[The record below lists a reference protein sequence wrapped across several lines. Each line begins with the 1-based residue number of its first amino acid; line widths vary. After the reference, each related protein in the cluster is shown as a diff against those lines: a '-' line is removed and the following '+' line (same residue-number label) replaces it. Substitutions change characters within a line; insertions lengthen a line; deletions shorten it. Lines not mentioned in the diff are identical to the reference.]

1 MVVARRGG
9 GRGTKNFV
17 GSRQSKASGT
27 GRWQQRRT
35 KGPGTPNWDMIQNPK
50 GLILSDSL
58 GVPISASLVST
69 QHTHTHTNTRA
80 SFPQIQR
87 LVPTH
92 GDPHPLVPTSALI
105 THLSTTVRAG
115 SCATP
120 FYCHRQGQRRRAMS
134 AISTCYSP
142 PSLATGHKR
151 QIPFYLYQHS
161 PWAIFTSHCHGIT
174 KAERDSLTK

>member
-69 QHTHTHTNTRA
+69 QHTHTHKHQSILPADTETRA
-80 SFPQIQR
+80 HPWGPSPLGSNFSPDHPPQHYGEGWELR
-87 LVPTH
+87 
-92 GDPHPLVPTSALI
+92 HPLL
-105 THLSTTVRAG
+105 L
-115 SCATP
+115 
-120 FYCHRQGQRRRAMS
+120 
-134 AISTCYSP
+134 P
-142 PSLATGHKR
+142 PSRSAEESYVSNLHVLQPPQPGHRTQKANSLLSLPA
-151 QIPFYLYQHS
+151 QPLGYFYLPLSWDHK
-161 PWAIFTSHCHGIT
+161 G
-174 KAERDSLTK
+174 